1 MDTPRLALVTGGA
14 KRVGRATC
22 LRLARAGFDVAFT
35 YLSSDRDA
43 DGLSRE
49 VQSLGRRPLA
59 IRADLTDPEAAAAT
73 VFDAFTRAFPAGR
86 LDLLVN
92 NASAYTPAT
101 LQQTTLA
108 TSRRLMAVHYE
119 SPLLLAQKFE
129 PLLRAA
135 RGHIVSMSDLL
146 ASRPW
151 PQYVPYCASKAA
163 LSNLTL
169 SLARALAPDVTVNAI
184 APGVV
189 EWPPGYPEAE
199 KEKYLKRVPLARPG
213 TPDDVADLV
222 LFLATAGTYITGQI
236 LPLDGGRSI
245 T

>member
-1 MDTPRLALVTGGA
+1 MLTTPIALVTGGA
-14 KRVGRATC
+14 KRVGRTTC
-22 LRLARAGFDVAFT
+22 LRLAHAGFDVAFT
-35 YLSSDRDA
+35 YHSSEHDANTLST
-43 DGLSRE
+43 E
-49 VQSLGRRPLA
+49 IQSLGRRPLP
-59 IRADLTDPEAAAAT
+59 IRADLTHPEASST
-73 VFDAFTRAFPAGR
+73 TIFDTFTHTFPRR

-108 TSRRLMAVHYE
+108 TSRTLMSLHYE
-119 SPLLLAQKFE
+119 SPMLLAQKFE

-135 RGHIVSMSDLL
+135 RGHIVNMSDLL

-151 PQYVPYCASKAA
+151 PQYLPYCASKAA

-189 EWPPGYPEAE
+189 EWPPGYPDSE
-199 KEKYLKRVPLARPG
+199 KEKYLKRVPLSRPG
-213 TPDDVADLV
+213 TPDDVANLI
-222 LFLATAGTYITGQI
+222 LFLATTGTYITGQI